1 MESPTRTVSSPLY
14 RRLTSPTFWVLFVFC
29 VVILSRMDRSGES
42 RQAVRTKTI
51 PTGHGDEIAVSGDA
65 NTDEQVSSHDESNLP
80 MLVSN
85 HTMSSRSTIPHPF
98 EKNSNHISKR
108 EKDGNTNTATH
119 EKAVKAVNH
128 VQSHLNE
135 TTNQTLK
142 SSNQTSPN
150 LNSANLTTPNQTHST
165 NTTTPNKTSAMNI
178 RTPLGKIVTE
188 TPRKEPAPVEKT
200 TTKKVFY
207 SHARNDRSGQ
217 VIFDMLK
224 AHAACYNNGWIYGGA
239 CGKSKHSDDVNRLI
253 MGMHLDDVIGYNCP
267 KNPMK
272 TDFIPVSAYLHNEI
286 DNFSPEWLSY
296 MSEHA
301 PMVNTNNLT
310 TNKEINIAVHIRR
323 GDVTLCTDNA
333 RRRYFT
339 NSHYLRLLDDL
350 VANLTGP
357 YKVTIYS
364 ESEITK
370 LKRYKQYENFDE
382 FVERNYTL
390 SLDDKLEDV
399 WRAFVEADILVMAK
413 SSFSLVPAIL
423 RYNRSGVIFPPHKFA
438 TPLPH
443 WHVLDDDFLDM
454 SYMEMEL
461 LQEERCPGGIPDPR
475 LLRWLRG
482 SN

>member
-1 MESPTRTVSSPLY
+1 
-14 RRLTSPTFWVLFVFC
+14 
-29 VVILSRMDRSGES
+29 
-42 RQAVRTKTI
+42 
-51 PTGHGDEIAVSGDA
+51 
-65 NTDEQVSSHDESNLP
+65 
-80 MLVSN
+80 
-85 HTMSSRSTIPHPF
+85 
-98 EKNSNHISKR
+98 
-108 EKDGNTNTATH
+108 
-119 EKAVKAVNH
+119 
-128 VQSHLNE
+128 
-135 TTNQTLK
+135 
-142 SSNQTSPN
+142 
-150 LNSANLTTPNQTHST
+150 
-165 NTTTPNKTSAMNI
+165 
-178 RTPLGKIVTE
+178 
-188 TPRKEPAPVEKT
+188 
-200 TTKKVFY
+200 
-207 SHARNDRSGQ
+207 
-217 VIFDMLK
+217 
-224 AHAACYNNGWIYGGA
+224 
-239 CGKSKHSDDVNRLI
+239 
-253 MGMHLDDVIGYNCP
+253 
-267 KNPMK
+267 
-272 TDFIPVSAYLHNEI
+272 
-286 DNFSPEWLSY
+286 